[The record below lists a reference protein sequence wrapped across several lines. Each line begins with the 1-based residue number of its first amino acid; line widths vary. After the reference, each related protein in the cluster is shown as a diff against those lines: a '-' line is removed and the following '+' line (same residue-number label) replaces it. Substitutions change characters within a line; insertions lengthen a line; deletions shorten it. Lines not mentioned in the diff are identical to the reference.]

1 MRVGTDCSGIEAP
14 ICALR
19 SLGVSFTHEFSSDID
34 RGVRR
39 NIEANYEPRVLF
51 SDITQRDI
59 ADVPDIDLYVAGF
72 PCQSFSHMNS
82 VRKGLAD
89 EKRGPVFFSCL
100 EVIRTKRPKYFL
112 LENVRGLL
120 THDGGRTFEVVK
132 SHLEQLK
139 PLGYHVEWRVLN
151 TRIHGGLP
159 QNRERVFIAG
169 TRDKDHGIAW
179 PEPVP
184 MDPFQ
189 DYIDWNNTKKENM
202 PAVIKRV
209 YQRFEHSGLWVVNEG
224 GYLKYKTKEGF
235 ARFQTGRG
243 GCWSPCLCAYTCY
256 WIVPLH
262 RRMTGDE
269 CLRLQG
275 FDPAKLI
282 GLTEVDKRRR
292 AGNSMSVPLVAAIL
306 RGLGI

>member
-34 RGVRR
+34 ASVRR
-39 NIEANYEPRVLF
+39 NIEANYEPGVLF
-51 SDITQRDI
+51 GDITTRDI

-72 PCQSFSHMNS
+72 PCQSFSKMNCA
-82 VRKGLAD
+82 RKGFDD
-89 EKRGPVFFSCL
+89 EKRGPVFFSCV
-100 EVIRTKRPKYFL
+100 EVIRTKRPKYFV
-112 LENVRGLL
+112 LENVRGVL
-120 THDGGRTFEVVK
+120 THSKGQTWEVIK
-132 SHLEQLK
+132 THLAQLK
-139 PLGYHVEWRVLN
+139 DLGYLVEWRVLN
-151 TRIHGGLP
+151 TRVHSGLP
-159 QNRERVFIAG
+159 QNRPRLYIVG
-169 TRDKDHGIAW
+169 TLDHEHGIVW

-189 DYIDWNNTKKENM
+189 DYIDWNNTKKEEM
-202 PAVIKRV
+202 PAVIKDV

-243 GCWSPCLCAYTCY
+243 GCWSPCMCASSRY

-262 RRMTGDE
+262 RMMTGDE

-275 FDPAKLI
+275 FDPAKLS
-282 GLTEVDKRRR
+282 GLTEVEKRRR
-292 AGNSMSVPLVAAIL
+292 AGNSMTVPLVAAIL